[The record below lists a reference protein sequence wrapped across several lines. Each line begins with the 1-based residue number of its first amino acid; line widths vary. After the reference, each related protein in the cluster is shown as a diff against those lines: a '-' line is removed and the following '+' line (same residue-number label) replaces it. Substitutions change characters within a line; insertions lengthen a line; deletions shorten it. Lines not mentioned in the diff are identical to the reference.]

1 MKVSKEVSDSEL
13 KVSKIKEGTVI
24 DHVKAGTALIV
35 LEMLGIT
42 GFEGTVAT
50 LSMNVPSKRQEKK
63 DIVKI
68 EDRFLERSEI
78 NQIALISP
86 KATINEIKDFKVVNK
101 FDVELPNVVS
111 GFPKCINP
119 KCITNAREPQKQ
131 TYYVKSIEPLK
142 IRCKYCNI
150 DMDLD
155 DVIKQL
161 TKFQGLTH

>member
-1 MKVSKEVSDSEL
+1 MSKEESSKL
-13 KVSKIKEGTVI
+13 KVSKIKDGTVI
-24 DHVKAGTALIV
+24 DHVSAGVALIV

-42 GFEGTVAT
+42 GREGTVAT
-50 LSMNVPSKRQEKK
+50 LSMNVTSKKQGRK

-68 EDRFLERSEI
+68 ETRILDRHEI

-86 KATINEIKDFKVVNK
+86 YATINEIKNFKVVNK
-101 FDVELPNVVS
+101 FQVELPEVVS

-119 KCITNAREPQKQ
+119 KCITNAREPQIQ

-142 IRCKYCNI
+142 IRCKYCNTNI
-150 DMDLD
+150 NQN

-161 TKFQGLTH
+161 TKFQGITK